1 MKVIIEVSDMF
12 THLAQVE
19 ESIRVRAMQRNG
31 APLGMPAQF
40 EQYVYNARNVNR
52 AVDWMKDDVLR
63 NYPEVK
69 GFIVRQL

>member
-1 MKVIIEVSDMF
+1 MKIIIEISNDF
-12 THLAQVE
+12 IPRIE
-19 ESIRVRAMQRNG
+19 DSIRVRAMQRNG

-40 EQYVYNARNVNR
+40 EQYVYNARQVNR

-69 GFIVRQL
+69 GFILKQL

>member
-1 MKVIIEVSDMF
+1 MKIIIEISNDF
-12 THLAQVE
+12 IPRIE
-19 ESIRVRAMQRNG
+19 DSIRVRAMQRNG

>member
-52 AVDWMKDDVLR
+52 AVDWMKDDVIR

>member
-12 THLAQVE
+12 TPRIE

-40 EQYVYNARNVNR
+40 EQYVYNARQVNR

-69 GFIVRQL
+69 GFILKQL

>member
-1 MKVIIEVSDMF
+1 MQIIIEVSDMF
-12 THLAQVE
+12 VPRIE
-19 ESIRVRAMQRNG
+19 ESIRIRAKQKNG

-40 EQYVYNARNVNR
+40 EQYVYNVRQVNR
-52 AVDWMKDDVLR
+52 AVDWMKDDVIR

>member
-52 AVDWMKDDVLR
+52 AVDWMKDDVIR
-63 NYPEVK
+63 NYPEVQ
-69 GFIVRQL
+69 GFIVRKL

>member
-1 MKVIIEVSDMF
+1 MKIIIEISNDF
-12 THLAQVE
+12 IPRIE

-40 EQYVYNARNVNR
+40 EQYVYNARQVNR

-69 GFIVRQL
+69 GFILKQL

>member
-1 MKVIIEVSDMF
+1 
-12 THLAQVE
+12 
-19 ESIRVRAMQRNG
+19 
-31 APLGMPAQF
+31 MPTQF
-40 EQYVYNARNVNR
+40 EQYVYNPRQVNR

>member
-1 MKVIIEVSDMF
+1 MKIIIEISNDF
-12 THLAQVE
+12 IPRIE
-19 ESIRVRAMQRNG
+19 GSIRVRAMQRNG

-52 AVDWMKDDVLR
+52 AVDWMKDDVIR

>member
-1 MKVIIEVSDMF
+1 MKIIIEISNDF
-12 THLAQVE
+12 IPRIE

-69 GFIVRQL
+69 GFILKQL